1 MSTSRARVSQTRTP
15 QSEAEEGAL
24 ERLWGVAVCLGC
36 GTPIVLGESVAG
48 SRGAGFAGL
57 CSSCR
62 AMPAVAPPSA
72 PASIRTAGTDV
83 REVATTLSE
92 KSARM
97 REAA

>member
-1 MSTSRARVSQTRTP
+1 MSTSRARVSKTRSP
-15 QSEAEEGAL
+15 QRESEEGAL
-24 ERLWGVAVCLGC
+24 QRLWGVAVCPAC
-36 GTPIVLGESVAG
+36 RGTILLGESVAG

-57 CSSCR
+57 CASCR

-72 PASIRTAGTDV
+72 PTSIRTAGTDV